1 MNSKNLSTKR
11 ISNDIKEIFLNPI
24 EGIGIIS
31 LDNDIKKYI
40 VNIMLLTGPYKNY
53 CLQLLLTF
61 PDDYP
66 INPPKVLIYPGQLF
80 DNLYHRHVFNDDS
93 KDEDGLCFRKLC
105 LDLLANDFMS
115 TKNENTGW
123 NPSYTISTLLM
134 QLQIFLSNPDL
145 SINSM
150 PKDYQIKELMESMNN
165 YQRKFII
172 KNDKG
177 EYNITHTWKDPY
189 PKMYFKSDIEG
200 INKNI
205 IEDNKNKLMKE
216 NLTCYILKSNIFDET
231 NIILGYPIIK
241 ENDIFYPI
249 PEILSYEGYLTQL
262 SKEEFDRFYISNSL
276 KSANNKYYHA
286 WLPIYIN
293 NNNFQLNKQTILNS
307 FSIVKFGIS
316 GEKNYDFKPEYIYEV
331 LLKLINKMICDINKN
346 KISSSYLICFFQY
359 ILLFKRLSEIYT
371 TNMDEIY
378 FNNNLSQFELYSYV
392 QDLLS
397 LSLLN
402 GFALIESQLNKAKE
416 KLRNKLA
423 IHYFFKYDK
432 CILKSPTKFYEHLKE
447 NNLLSSFI
455 ETMRYERNL
464 FLYNGKKIKDKI
476 IKIIIYSF
484 KEFVI
489 NCDENTKNKM
499 KKVLIDNINFF
510 EFVDY
515 EQFLN
520 LKIDKELEKELND
533 IFNNLVIL
541 LFLKR
546 KISENNENNFFNK
559 LEANYGV
566 YLEVDETIKQLNEII
581 NNKTN
586 YYNKEVEY
594 KDKSICDKI
603 KNNIK
608 ELFILIYNSKLE
620 GVILEKIQSIYSKYD
635 FIEIFEHVIS
645 IHDLPTFHIFR
656 CCKRYIS
663 DYKKSSEP
671 FLFNKIENMNLYNL
685 RLLYLYTYERLK
697 KRINPQNKNLS
708 LIESIFI
715 EKKIKNEKYEWS
727 NYIIEKE
734 KYEYE
739 NGEKFDD
746 TNDMIEQRK
755 IIYLFNKAKTI
766 NEKLLLDKEEFEL
779 NLEEDDDKFL
789 ENAIFKNIIKFTEI
803 ISDEKKFNEKV
814 FNKISHIRRRRGRR
828 KRNNES
834 NYYVDLD
841 ESLIKKLK
849 EIYDKRDI
857 TLLTFYEFIWF
868 EEHYDIFN
876 GFLSSLRNHIL
887 YNFRM
892 KDSIKEIRQKINIKN
907 IKRNGKEKIANKKYY
922 NNIIKKELSKQC
934 NNLRKKKI
942 IVRNTFMYF
951 KTKNKQYSFRYKY

>member
-1 MNSKNLSTKR
+1 
-11 ISNDIKEIFLNPI
+11 
-24 EGIGIIS
+24 
-31 LDNDIKKYI
+31 
-40 VNIMLLTGPYKNY
+40 
-53 CLQLLLTF
+53 
-61 PDDYP
+61 
-66 INPPKVLIYPGQLF
+66 
-80 DNLYHRHVFNDDS
+80 
-93 KDEDGLCFRKLC
+93 
-105 LDLLANDFMS
+105 
-115 TKNENTGW
+115 
-123 NPSYTISTLLM
+123 
-134 QLQIFLSNPDL
+134 
-145 SINSM
+145 
-150 PKDYQIKELMESMNN
+150 
-165 YQRKFII
+165 
-172 KNDKG
+172 
-177 EYNITHTWKDPY
+177 
-189 PKMYFKSDIEG
+189 
-200 INKNI
+200 
-205 IEDNKNKLMKE
+205 
-216 NLTCYILKSNIFDET
+216 
-231 NIILGYPIIK
+231 
-241 ENDIFYPI
+241 
-249 PEILSYEGYLTQL
+249 
-262 SKEEFDRFYISNSL
+262 
-276 KSANNKYYHA
+276 
-286 WLPIYIN
+286 
-293 NNNFQLNKQTILNS
+293 
-307 FSIVKFGIS
+307 
-316 GEKNYDFKPEYIYEV
+316 
-331 LLKLINKMICDINKN
+331 
-346 KISSSYLICFFQY
+346 
-359 ILLFKRLSEIYT
+359 
-371 TNMDEIY
+371 
-378 FNNNLSQFELYSYV
+378 
-392 QDLLS
+392 
-397 LSLLN
+397 
-402 GFALIESQLNKAKE
+402 
-416 KLRNKLA
+416 
-423 IHYFFKYDK
+423 
-432 CILKSPTKFYEHLKE
+432 
-447 NNLLSSFI
+447 
-455 ETMRYERNL
+455 
-464 FLYNGKKIKDKI
+464 
-476 IKIIIYSF
+476 
-484 KEFVI
+484 
-489 NCDENTKNKM
+489 
-499 KKVLIDNINFF
+499 
-510 EFVDY
+510 
-515 EQFLN
+515 
-520 LKIDKELEKELND
+520 
-533 IFNNLVIL
+533 
-541 LFLKR
+541 LKR
-546 KISENNENNFFNK
+546 KISENNFFNK

-594 KDKSICDKI
+594 KDKSIYDKI

-620 GVILEKIQSIYSKYD
+620 GIILEKIPSISSKYD
-635 FIEIFEHVIS
+635 FIDFIEIYEHVLS
-645 IHDLPTFHIFR
+645 INDLPTFHIFR